1 MIVTIKR
8 WGNSAA
14 VRIPSPI
21 MELASLTLDTDVNVQ
36 EENGRIVIERVVKK
50 DQLLADLLEKITPDN
65 VHAEVSYGGA
75 IGKEA
80 F

>member
-1 MIVTIKR
+1 MVVTIKR

-14 VRIPSPI
+14 VRIPVAI
-21 MELASLTLDTDVNVQ
+21 MESASLTLDTDVNVQ
-36 EENGRIVIERVVKK
+36 EKNGRIVIERVIKK

-65 VHAEVSYGGA
+65 VHAEFDYGVA

>member
-1 MIVTIKR
+1 MVVTIKR

-14 VRIPSPI
+14 VRIPVAI

-50 DQLLADLLEKITPDN
+50 DQLLADLLDKITPDN
-65 VHAEVSYGGA
+65 VHAEVNYGVA